1 MMGLYTRINME
12 GRRFRIHATTFQRT
26 YTTLTVPL
34 KEDSPC
40 FPFVVS
46 RHLSIYYNLVD
57 VLSLSFKLLMSPQ
70 LSVKHS
76 ISNPIQGPSSGKSN
90 IEFSTEVISVDQ
102 RPFGHSTVLGN
113 LRIRAQWLSLT
124 SFQDEDLDTD
134 QIDQDVRDPTTY
146 IGEQSYADHE
156 QYRSN
161 KGRVPSVLSD
171 GYSDDNNA
179 YFF

>member
-1 MMGLYTRINME
+1 MGLYTRINMV
-12 GRRFRIHATTFQRT
+12 GRRFRNHTATFQRT

-46 RHLSIYYNLVD
+46 RRLSIYYNLVD
-57 VLSLSFKLLMSPQ
+57 YSIKSFKLLMSPQ

-76 ISNPIQGPSSGKSN
+76 TSNPIQGPSSGESN

-124 SFQDEDLDTD
+124 SFQDETQTPIGSIKALRIRIQSIQFTKRMAND
-134 QIDQDVRDPTTY
+134 QTNPP
-146 IGEQSYADHE
+146 
-156 QYRSN
+156 N
-161 KGRVPSVLSD
+161 
-171 GYSDDNNA
+171 
-179 YFF
+179 